1 MVEVMR
7 AASSSNKVDI
17 MSYYEHSVAG
27 HPDVELGLCG
37 DRLVRYRIH
46 CAEQA
51 GRGLVVYIPGFG
63 GDLGAYSEV
72 FCERVATQHGM
83 AALCV
88 DYFCMRSRPSVGA
101 GISLLPGERERALSL
116 LALPLDTPDTALLR
130 ALDSFQPDAPLRF
143 QGLLTPPDGAYQ
155 NFGVMAALDILNA
168 IEDAM
173 CRYSGN
179 RDNLI
184 LVGSSYGGY
193 LAQLVNKFR
202 PGYARALFDNSSWAE
217 PNLAYVVGR
226 DIGAVEYQC
235 TLQGGVELALCVD
248 SPWRMLAGHP
258 HEFDVDAF
266 IIRSFSASQL
276 DQMAVQGGTA
286 TFCLMVHAIHDSI
299 APTEAKLAMARAMLA
314 RGFNAEL
321 ILFDESSIDGDFIRN
336 MEHGMGLS
344 MLQFFEQGLALLA
357 GRSLDF
363 QASRATEVTLQ
374 AGHSIYHLDFGC
386 PLVRLHRHRIESMTP
401 A

>member
-1 MVEVMR
+1 M
-7 AASSSNKVDI
+7 ALPFCKVDK

-27 HPDVELGLCG
+27 HPDAELGLCG
-37 DRLVRYRIH
+37 ERKVRYRIH
-46 CAEQA
+46 GSEMASA
-51 GRGLVVYIPGFG
+51 GIVVYIPGFG

-72 FCERVATQHGM
+72 FCEKVAGHHGM

-101 GISLLPGERERALSL
+101 SISLLPDERARALTLLGLS
-116 LALPLDTPDTALLR
+116 PETVDRDLLR
-130 ALDSFQPDAPLRF
+130 ALDCFRPREPLRF
-143 QGLLTPPDGAYQ
+143 HGLLTPPDGAYQ
-155 NFGVMAALDILNA
+155 NFGVMAALDTLNA

-173 CRYSGN
+173 CRYNGN

-193 LAQLVNKFR
+193 LAQMVNKFR

-235 TLQGGVELALCVD
+235 TLQGGVELALCVC
-248 SPWRMLAGHP
+248 SPWRMVAGHP

-276 DQMAVQGGTA
+276 DQMAAQGGTA
-286 TFCLMVHAIHDSI
+286 TFCLMVHAIHDPI

-321 ILFDESSIDGDFIRN
+321 VLFDESSIDGNFIRN

-357 GRSLDF
+357 ERSPYF
-363 QASRATEVTLQ
+363 HATRATEVTLH
-374 AGHSIYHLDFGC
+374 AGHSVYHLDFVD
-386 PLVRLHRHRIESMTP
+386 PSVRLHRHRIESMAP

>member
-51 GRGLVVYIPGFG
+51 GSGLVVYIPGFG

-374 AGHSIYHLDFGC
+374 AGHSTYHLDFGC
-386 PLVRLHRHRIESMTP
+386 PLVQLHRHRIESMTP

>member
-1 MVEVMR
+1 MVEAMC
-7 AASSSNKVDI
+7 AASPSNKVDI

-37 DRLVRYRIH
+37 DRQVRYRIH

-51 GRGLVVYIPGFG
+51 GSGLVVYIPGFG

-72 FCERVATQHGM
+72 FCDRVATQHGM

-88 DYFCMRSRPSVGA
+88 DYFCMRSRPAVGA
-101 GISLLPGERERALSL
+101 AISLVPEERERALAL
-116 LALPLDTPDTALLR
+116 LGLPANTPDTALLH
-130 ALDSFQPDAPLRF
+130 ALDGLQPAAPLRF
-143 QGLLTPPDGAYQ
+143 QGVLVPPDGAYQ

-173 CRYSGN
+173 LRYGGN

-202 PGYARALFDNSSWAE
+202 PGYARGLFDNSSWAE

-235 TLQGGVELALCVD
+235 SLQGGVELALCVD
-248 SPWRMLAGHP
+248 SPWRMVAGHP

-276 DQMAVQGGTA
+276 DQMAAQGGTQ
-286 TFCLMVHAIHDSI
+286 TFCLMVHAIHDPI

-314 RGFNAEL
+314 RGFNVEL
-321 ILFDESSIDGDFIRN
+321 ILFDESSVDGEFIRS

-344 MLQFFEQGLALLA
+344 MLQFFVQGLALLA
-357 GRSLDF
+357 ERSPAF
-363 QASRATEVTLQ
+363 TATRAAEVTLH
-374 AGHSIYHLDFGC
+374 AGRSVYHLNFAN
-386 PLVRLHRHRIESMTP
+386 PQVRLQRQRIEAS

>member
-1 MVEVMR
+1 
-7 AASSSNKVDI
+7 

-37 DRLVRYRIH
+37 DRQVRYRIH
-46 CAEQA
+46 CAEQT
-51 GRGLVVYIPGFG
+51 GSGLVVYIPGFG

-72 FCERVATQHGM
+72 FCERVAMQHGM

-116 LALPLDTPDTALLR
+116 LALPLDTPDAALLR
-130 ALDSFQPDAPLRF
+130 ALDGLQPDAPLRF

-173 CRYSGN
+173 CRYNGN

-193 LAQLVNKFR
+193 LAQMVNKFR

-235 TLQGGVELALCVD
+235 TLQGGVELALCVC
-248 SPWRMLAGHP
+248 SPWRMVAGHP

-276 DQMAVQGGTA
+276 DQMAAQGGTF
-286 TFCLMVHAIHDSI
+286 TFCLMVHAIHDPI

-321 ILFDESSIDGDFIRN
+321 VLFDESSIDGDFIRN

-357 GRSLDF
+357 ERSPDF
-363 QASRATEVTLQ
+363 QASQATEVTLQ

-386 PLVRLHRHRIESMTP
+386 PLVRLHRHRIESMAP